1 MNRQIILDTETTGL
15 DFKTGHRI
23 IEIGCVEL
31 VNRKFT
37 GNEYHT
43 YINPERESDEGALRV
58 HGLTTEF
65 LADKPKFSEIYEEF
79 IDFIKDSELLIHNAE
94 FDIGFLDN
102 EIKLVSKDLV
112 PVEKEVLKITDTLQI
127 AREKHPGQRNSL
139 DALVNRYDISGY
151 DRELHG
157 ALLDSKILGDVYLS
171 MTGGQSDLD
180 FSTAE
185 ENEHN
190 RSLSQ
195 DQTSSGKKL
204 KVIKVTAKEKARNLE
219 YLSKMKEET
228 DVEPIWNLEHE

>member
-1 MNRQIILDTETTGL
+1 MNRQIILDTETTGI

-23 IEIGCVEL
+23 IEIGCVEI

-43 YINPERESDEGALRV
+43 YINPGRDSDEGALRV
-58 HGLTTEF
+58 HGLTAEF
-65 LADKPKFSEIYEEF
+65 LSDKPKFSEIYEDF
-79 IDFIKDSELLIHNAE
+79 ISFIKDSELLIHNAE

-102 EIKLVSKDLV
+102 EIRLISKDLN
-112 PVEKEVLKITDTLQI
+112 PVEKEVAKITDTLQI

-139 DALVNRYDISGY
+139 DALVNRYEIIGY

-180 FSTAE
+180 FSDNSGE
-185 ENEHN
+185 DKNIN
-190 RSLSQ
+190 LSKGRASAR
-195 DQTSSGKKL
+195 TKL
-204 KVIKVTAKEKARNLE
+204 KVIKVSAKEKARNLK
-219 YLSKMKEET
+219 YLADMKEET
-228 DVEPIWNLEHE
+228 NVEPIWNQEHE